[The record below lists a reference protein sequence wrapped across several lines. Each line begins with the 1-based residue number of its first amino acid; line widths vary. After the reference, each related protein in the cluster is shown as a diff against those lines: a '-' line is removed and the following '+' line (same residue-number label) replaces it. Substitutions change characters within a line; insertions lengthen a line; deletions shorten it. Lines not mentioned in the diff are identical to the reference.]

1 MGGRRDG
8 GRTEG
13 RMKRGIDI
21 VMSNEP
27 TTTSLV
33 LAHGVV
39 ETSIGRIRNLRKK
52 IFIVNDE
59 L

>member
-1 MGGRRDG
+1 MGGRRW
-8 GRTEG
+8 RTTEG
-13 RMKRGIDI
+13 RIKRGIDI

-52 IFIVNDE
+52 IFIVYDE